1 MANMTGL
8 VGSFKRN
15 TMSTFTE
22 ISESDAVTTYRL
34 ERTLW
39 SGSTKAC
46 DSVVI
51 AESNAYGRLLFLDGE
66 LQSSSRDEYIYHES
80 LVHPVMASAAAEFGT
95 PLKVLVVGGGE
106 GATVREVLYWANV
119 EVDWVDIDGELV
131 DLCERYLNW
140 ALGTR
145 QDKRVNFYAEDI
157 GSFLTKKGNYDVIIL
172 DLPDPDGDTG
182 YLYSSAFWT
191 DLSAHLVIGGRIV
204 THVGPV
210 SPVAAPGPFGPGYIR
225 VRSQAAV
232 AGLSFSPMGF
242 YRIGIPSFQG
252 DWGFA
257 GAVKGPGSFFA
268 FDPAAI
274 QKRIPWVRVADVRQ
288 VREWGEPPLLWRT
301 QTGETGTRK
310 AVLP

>member
-1 MANMTGL
+1 
-8 VGSFKRN
+8 
-15 TMSTFTE
+15 MSTFTE

-39 SGSTKAC
+39 AGRTKAC

-51 AESNAYGRLLFLDGE
+51 AESPAYGRLLFLDGE
-66 LQSSSRDEYIYHES
+66 LQSASRDEHIYHES
-80 LVHPVMASAAAEFGT
+80 LVHPAMASACNHFGT

-106 GATVREVLYWANV
+106 GATVREVLYWRNV

-145 QDKRVNFYAEDI
+145 KDSRVHFYAEDI
-157 GSFLTKKGNYDVIIL
+157 CSFLTRSGNYDVIIL
-172 DLPDPDGDTG
+172 DLPDPDGEPG
-182 YLYSSAFWT
+182 YLYSTAFWT
-191 DLSAHLVIGGRIV
+191 DLSAHLVLGGRIV

-210 SPVAAPGPFGPGYIR
+210 SPVAAPCTFGPGFER
-225 VRSQAAV
+225 VRSLAAV
-232 AGLSFSPMGF
+232 AGLSFSPAGF

-257 GAVKGPGSFFA
+257 GAVKGGDPFFG
-268 FDPAAI
+268 FDHELI
-274 QKRIPWVRVADVRQ
+274 QKRIPWVRVADSRQ
-288 VREWGEPPLLWRT
+288 VREWADPPLLWRPLSH
-301 QTGETGTRK
+301 TG
-310 AVLP
+310 

>member
-1 MANMTGL
+1 VTVLGR
-8 VGSFKRN
+8 VIKRS

-51 AESNAYGRLLFLDGE
+51 AESPAYGRLLFLEGE
-66 LQSSSRDEYIYHES
+66 LQSASRDEHIYHES
-80 LVHPVMASAAAEFGT
+80 LVHPVMASAASYFGT

-106 GATVREVLYWANV
+106 GATVREVLAWSNV
-119 EVDWVDIDGELV
+119 VVDWVDIDGELV
-131 DLCERYLNW
+131 DLCERHLNW
-140 ALGTR
+140 APGVRRDTR
-145 QDKRVNFYAEDI
+145 ISYYAEDI
-157 GSFLTKKGNYDVIIL
+157 CSFLTRKGNYDVIIL
-172 DLPDPDGDTG
+172 DLPDPDGEPG
-182 YLYSSAFWT
+182 YLYSTAFWT
-191 DLSAHLVIGGRIV
+191 DLSAHLVVGGRMV

-225 VRSQAAV
+225 VRSLAAV
-232 AGLSFSPMGF
+232 AGLSFPPAGF

-257 GAVKGPGSFFA
+257 GAVKGSGSFFN
-268 FDPAAI
+268 FDPAFI
-274 QKRIPWVRVADVRQ
+274 QTRIPSIRVADDRQ
-288 VREWGEPPLLWRT
+288 VREWAHPSLIWQVKP
-301 QTGETGTRK
+301 
-310 AVLP
+310 

>member
-1 MANMTGL
+1 
-8 VGSFKRN
+8 
-15 TMSTFTE
+15 MSTFTE

-39 SGSTKAC
+39 SGSTKSCA
-46 DSVVI
+46 SVVI
-51 AESNAYGRLLFLDGE
+51 AESPAYGRLLFLDGE
-66 LQSSSRDEYIYHES
+66 LQSASSDEHIYHES
-80 LVHPVMASAAAEFGT
+80 LVHPVMASAFNHFGT

-106 GATVREVLYWANV
+106 GATVREVLAWRNV

-145 QDKRVNFYAEDI
+145 RDHRVHFYAEDI
-157 GSFLTKKGNYDVIIL
+157 GTFLTRAGNYDVIIL
-172 DLPDPDGDTG
+172 DLPDPDGEPG
-182 YLYSSAFWT
+182 YLYSTAFWT
-191 DLSAHLVIGGRIV
+191 DLSAHLVIGGRMV

-225 VRSQAAV
+225 VRSLAAV
-232 AGLSFSPMGF
+232 AGLSFPPAGF

-257 GAVKGPGSFFA
+257 TTVKGPGSASFFD
-268 FDPAAI
+268 FDPALI
-274 QKRIPWVRVADVRQ
+274 KTRVPWIRVADARQ
-288 VREWGEPPLLWRT
+288 VREWADPPLIWKVT
-301 QTGETGTRK
+301 
-310 AVLP
+310 A

>member
-1 MANMTGL
+1 MT
-8 VGSFKRN
+8 
-15 TMSTFTE
+15 TFTE

-46 DSVVI
+46 EAVMI
-51 AESNAYGRLLFLDGE
+51 AESGAYGRLLFLDGE
-66 LQSSSRDEYIYHES
+66 LQSASRDEHIYHES
-80 LVHPVMASAAAEFGT
+80 LVHPVMASAFTHFGT

-106 GATVREVLYWANV
+106 GATVREVLAWSNV

-140 ALGTR
+140 ALGSR
-145 QDKRVNFYAEDI
+145 QDKRVRFYAEDI
-157 GSFLTKKGNYDVIIL
+157 CTFLTRSGNYDVIIL

-182 YLYSSAFWT
+182 YLYSTAFWT
-191 DLSAHLVIGGRIV
+191 DLFAHLVLGGRIV

-210 SPVAAPGPFGPGYIR
+210 SPVAAPYTYGPGFER
-225 VRSQAAV
+225 VRSLAAV
-232 AGLSFSPMGF
+232 AGLVFSPAGF

-257 GAVKGPGSFFA
+257 GAVKGGDPFFG
-268 FDPAAI
+268 FDHGLI
-274 QKRIPWVRVADVRQ
+274 QKRIPWVRVADARQ
-288 VREWGEPPLLWRT
+288 VREWADPPLLWRP
-301 QTGETGTRK
+301 QSLSHTG
-310 AVLP
+310 